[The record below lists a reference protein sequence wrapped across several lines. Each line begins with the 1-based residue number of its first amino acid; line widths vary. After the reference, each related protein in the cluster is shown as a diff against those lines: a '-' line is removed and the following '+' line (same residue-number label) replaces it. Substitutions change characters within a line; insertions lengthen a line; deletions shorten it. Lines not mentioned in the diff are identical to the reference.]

1 MADGSP
7 PPGGTALSL
16 NPEQRRAVE
25 HVRGPLL
32 VLAGA
37 GSGKTRVLTMRVAH
51 LIREHGVPPERI
63 LAVTFTNK
71 AAGEMR
77 ERIQTLLGHE
87 PSGAWIGTF
96 HSIGARILRRHAEHF
111 GRSPNYTIFDADDN
125 LREVKRIM
133 LAREVDTKSCSPEV
147 VRKVMSDAK
156 NELVGPSGF
165 VKAQKGSFGLVDRTA
180 AEIYPAYERSLE
192 RQDAFDFDDLL
203 MKPVELFER
212 DPDTLGLYQRRFEF
226 LLVDEYQDTNRAQFR
241 FLELVA
247 GAHGNLMVV
256 GDDDQS
262 IYGWRGADI
271 RNILDF
277 EMAYP
282 GARVVRLEENYR
294 STPTILRA
302 ANAAIRLNRDRKEKT
317 LRTKRPDGRPIDVRE
332 FGTETWE
339 AGWVA
344 GRVAGLVGGGKVRR
358 YRDIAVLYRTNAQ
371 SRVLEDAFR
380 GLGIPYQ
387 IAGGLRFYERRE
399 IKDVLAYLRLLSNP
413 RDDGAFRRAVNY
425 PRRGVGARTLERLG
439 LRAEEENLG
448 LLEAAVRVRNG
459 PKGEIPASGA
469 RGLRKF
475 TDLVSRFSGRARETA
490 VGPLIREL
498 VGELGLIELLKAEG
512 PEGEDRANNVNEL
525 ISGAT
530 QFDDRDQEGG
540 GGREAAAAGRLT
552 GLDRFLQQAALFSEL
567 DRHDPDADLVTLM
580 TVHNAKGLEFPC
592 VFITG
597 LEDGLFPLSH
607 SLYDP
612 AALEE
617 ERRLFYVGITRAGER
632 LSLSWAAERMRA
644 GRRMVGHCSRF
655 VRAIPARLTAGDRT
669 RRPGPGTP
677 GRGSAGRR
685 EGSPA
690 RPPRGGGR
698 TGGGRP
704 PDRAAPVEE
713 EEMNQDLAPLGVGER
728 VVHRTF
734 GPGTVL
740 GVSGYGPD
748 VRVTVDFDAVG
759 RKRLVA
765 RIARLEREV
774 W

>member
-1 MADGSP
+1 MADGPP

-16 NPEQRRAVE
+16 NPEQRLAVE
-25 HVRGPLL
+25 HVHGPLL

-51 LIREHGVPPERI
+51 LIREHGVPPDRI

-77 ERIQTLLGHE
+77 ERIRTLLGHE
-87 PSGAWIGTF
+87 PYGAWIGTF
-96 HSIGARILRRHAEHF
+96 HSIGARILRRHAECF

-133 LAREVDTKSCSPEV
+133 KDREVDTRSCSPEV
-147 VRKVMSDAK
+147 VRRVMSDAK
-156 NELVGPSGF
+156 NELINPSEF
-165 VKAQKGSFGLVDRTA
+165 AKAQTGRFTVVHRTVA
-180 AEIYPAYERSLE
+180 DIYPAYQRSLR

-226 LLVDEYQDTNRAQFR
+226 LLVDEYQDTNPAQFR

-302 ANAAIRLNRDRKEKT
+302 ANAAIRLNLDRKEKT
-317 LRTKRPDGRPIDVRE
+317 LRTRRPDGRPIDVRE
-332 FGTETWE
+332 FGTETGE

-344 GRVAGLVGGGKVRR
+344 GRVAGLVGGGRVRR
-358 YRDIAVLYRTNAQ
+358 YRDTAVLYRTNAQ
-371 SRVLEDAFR
+371 SRVLEDALR
-380 GLGIPYQ
+380 GVGIPYQ

-425 PRRGVGARTLERLG
+425 PRRGVGGRTLERLG
-439 LRAEEENLG
+439 RRAEEENLG
-448 LLEAAVRVRNG
+448 LLEAAVHILSG

-475 TDLVSRFSGRARETA
+475 TDLVSRFSERAREA
-490 VGPLIREL
+490 GVGPLIREL
-498 VGELGLIELLKAEG
+498 VGELGLITLLKAEG

-530 QFDDRDQEGG
+530 QFDDRDQDGG
-540 GGREAAAAGRLT
+540 GGREATAADHLT
-552 GLDRFLQQAALFSEL
+552 VLDRFLQQAALFSEL

-607 SLYDP
+607 SLNDP

-632 LSLSWAAERMRA
+632 LSLSWAARRMRA

-655 VRAIPARLTAGDRT
+655 VRAIPDGLTAGDRI

-677 GRGSAGRR
+677 DWGSAGRR
-685 EGSPA
+685 GGSPA
-690 RPPRGGGR
+690 RPPRGSRAGGA
-698 TGGGRP
+698 RP
-704 PDRAAPVEE
+704 PDRSSPVEE
-713 EEMNQDLAPLGVGER
+713 QEMNQDLAPLGEGER

-748 VRVTVDFDAVG
+748 VRVTVDFDAAG
-759 RKRLVA
+759 RKTLVA

>member
-1 MADGSP
+1 MPDCAP
-7 PPGGTALSL
+7 PPGDAALSL
-16 NPEQRRAVE
+16 NPEQRLAVE
-25 HVRGPLL
+25 HMRGPLL

-51 LIREHGVPPERI
+51 LIREHGVPPDRI
-63 LAVTFTNK
+63 LAMTFTNK

-77 ERIQTLLGHE
+77 ERIRTLLGHD
-87 PSGAWIGTF
+87 PVGAWIGTF

-111 GRSPNYTIFDADDN
+111 GRSPNYTILDADDN

-133 LAREVDTKSCSPEV
+133 HAREVDTKSCSPEA

-156 NELVGPSGF
+156 NELVSPSGF
-165 VKAQKGSFGLVDRTA
+165 RRARRGRFTVVHRTVA
-180 AEIYPAYERSLE
+180 DIYPAYERSLE

-212 DPDTLGLYQRRFEF
+212 DHDALGLYQRRFEF
-226 LLVDEYQDTNRAQFR
+226 LLVDEYQDTNRAQFC
-241 FLELVA
+241 FLKLIAEV
-247 GAHGNLMVV
+247 HRNLMVV

-277 EMAYP
+277 EKAYP
-282 GARVVRLEENYR
+282 KTRVVRLEENYR

-317 LRTKRPDGRPIDVRE
+317 LRTSRPDGRPIEIRE

-344 GRVAGLVGGGKVRR
+344 GRVEGLVGGGEVRR
-358 YRDIAVLYRTNAQ
+358 YRDFAVLYRTNAQ
-371 SRVLEDAFR
+371 SRVLEDALR

-399 IKDVLAYLRLLSNP
+399 IKQVLAYLRLLSNP
-413 RDDGAFRRAVNY
+413 KDDGAFRRAVNY

-439 LRAEEENLG
+439 RHAEGESLA
-448 LLEAAVRVRNG
+448 LLEAAARTG
-459 PKGEIPASGA
+459 PADGIPATGA
-469 RGLRKF
+469 RGLGRF
-475 TDLVSRFSGRARETA
+475 TDLVRLFSERARQTG

-498 VGELGLIELLKAEG
+498 VDELNLLALLRSEG

-530 QFDDRDQEGG
+530 QFDDRDQGG
-540 GGREAAAAGRLT
+540 GGRGFTAAKGLT

-607 SLYDP
+607 SLDDQS
-612 AALEE
+612 ALEE

-632 LSLSWAAERMRA
+632 LLLSWATSRMRA
-644 GRRMVGHCSRF
+644 GRRMVGYCSRF
-655 VRAIPARLTAGDRT
+655 VHAIPPRLTAGDRI
-669 RRPGPGTP
+669 RHP
-677 GRGSAGRR
+677 GRGTSGWEGAGRH
-685 EGSPA
+685 GASPA
-690 RPPRGGGR
+690 RAPRGGVR
-698 TGGGRP
+698 TGSVRVPGRS
-704 PDRAAPVEE
+704 APVEQE
-713 EEMNQDLAPLGVGER
+713 EEMNQDLAPLREGER

-740 GVSGYGPD
+740 GVSGHGRD
-748 VRVTVDFDAVG
+748 VRVMVDFDAVG
-759 RKRLVA
+759 RRKLVA
-765 RIARLEREV
+765 RIARLERELS
-774 W
+774 